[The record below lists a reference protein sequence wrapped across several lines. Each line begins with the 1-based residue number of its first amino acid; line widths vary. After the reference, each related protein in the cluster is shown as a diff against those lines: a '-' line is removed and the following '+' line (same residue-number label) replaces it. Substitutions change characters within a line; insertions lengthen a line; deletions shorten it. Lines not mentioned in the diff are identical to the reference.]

1 MKRRRNS
8 EIVERVRVRIRP
20 GNQNGDDR
28 SGHSFARQARNTK
41 GTTEKTKACSARQQ
55 DRDGTPQIPPKL
67 PRRKLQNDDYEVG
80 RGRPPREHTWRPG
93 HCPNPKGRPKGRKN
107 EATIWKE
114 ILGRK
119 VTLPIA
125 GKPKKVTIQEA
136 IQYRIANDALGG
148 NIKSAGF
155 ILNRF
160 AITVT
165 GETPATD
172 LNEDD
177 RAVLEAFARRIQQD
191 VSE

>member
-1 MKRRRNS
+1 MKGRRNS
-8 EIVERVRVRIRP
+8 EVVERIRIRIRA
-20 GNQNGDDR
+20 GAQHGDDR
-28 SGHSFARQARNTK
+28 RGQSFERKAP
-41 GTTEKTKACSARQQ
+41 TTASANKQPKATGASQ
-55 DRDGTPQIPPKL
+55 DRERNSSTRPKR
-67 PRRKLQNDDYEVG
+67 PRREPKNDHYVVG
-80 RGRPPREHTWRPG
+80 HGRPPREHTWRPG

-125 GKPKKVTIQEA
+125 GKPKTVTIQEA

-177 RAVLEAFARRIQQD
+177 RAVLEAFARRIQD
-191 VSE
+191 EVSED